1 MKNLKLY
8 AILGLSA
15 LLVLSACK
23 KDELTEDPGTGSDA
37 PVLTLSSTTLTVE
50 VEGGV
55 FCCLSGN

>member
-1 MKNLKLY
+1 MKNLKIY

-23 KDELTEDPGTGSDA
+23 KDEITEDPGTEG
-37 PVLTLSSTTLTVE
+37 PVLTLSSTTLTVSA
-50 VEGGV
+50 EGGGS